1 MMDKEKLISY
11 DEMSSKIKNTCGKP
25 TLSNDDRYLITSY
38 ATGLCLRQLLYNND
52 LSDKNMQNELQIGI
66 QLLTTPHNNTE
77 GWNLLKDTYN
87 IQYTAIVQNN
97 HSQSQSNTNAN
108 TQTREKVLV
117 RVRTDGIHHSSGGTD
132 DESNYMPNSN
142 SGFSNII
149 FILIMAI
156 VGGIG
161 LALLLIK
168 ILGA

>member
-1 MMDKEKLISY
+1 MMDKEKLITY
-11 DEMSSKIKNTCGKP
+11 DKMLSKIKNTLDKT
-25 TLSNDDRYLITSY
+25 TLSNDDRYLLTLF
-38 ATGLCLRQLLYNND
+38 ATDLCHRQVLYNND
-52 LSDKNMQNELQIGI
+52 LTDKNMQNELQNAIS
-66 QLLTTPHNNTE
+66 LLQSTHNNTE
-77 GWNLLKDTYN
+77 TMKYLMNIYN
-87 IQYTAIVQNN
+87 KFYIDEVQNN

-149 FILIMAI
+149 FILIMAV
-156 VGGIG
+156 VGGLG